1 MQTAIAYTRV
11 SSIDQ
16 VKDGNSLATQKRIIS
31 DWAKRNDVKVLEWF
45 VEEGESA
52 KTADRTKLKEML
64 KYTVQHHEEIDLLLV
79 YKVDRLSRQT
89 SDYLAIKEALSKRGI
104 RVYSVSEQF
113 DDTPM
118 GKAMEGISS
127 IFAQLDND
135 NRAERCKN
143 GMMDG
148 VDAGRWMWPAPIG
161 YINGRDVT
169 GKRNIVL
176 DNRDGFVDILQSA
189 WKLIAVGY
197 NETDTL
203 KIINTKLEDKGYK
216 KIPKQTFSRMFRNE
230 VYVGVIN
237 AFGKRVQSSTIE
249 PLVDADLFYKV
260 LSILNKDKNKGNRY
274 NKYNPK
280 YPLRGILFCKNGH
293 KMTASSPKGR
303 NKHYPKYHCMKC
315 SGKHMNYDVDKVNNQ
330 FLEYISNIQMD
341 SNMEEAL
348 KEAIKLNLG
357 ETAKEQEKK
366 IKTYQKRLIAI
377 DNEREQIVKKNLA
390 SVIPDRTA
398 QFMLGNLEN
407 EETSIRLELSEIR
420 RPDDNIMDLLEFGM
434 SKLRNLSETIKQ
446 ITDPKIRF
454 RFQKWLF
461 PAGLMYDG
469 EKFGTAI
476 LPSILQIKR
485 TAFVGV
491 SNEKV
496 SFGEPGGTRTH
507 DTKLKRLVL

>member
-16 VKDGNSLATQKRIIS
+16 VKDGNSLSTQKRIIS
-31 DWAKRNDVKVLEWF
+31 DWAKKNDVRVLEWF

-52 KTADRTKLKEML
+52 KTANRTKLKEML
-64 KYTVQHHEEIDLLLV
+64 KYTIEYHEEIDLLLV

-89 SDYLAIKEALSKRGI
+89 SDYLAIKEVLSKRGVK
-104 RVYSVSEQF
+104 VYSVSEQF

-118 GKAMEGISS
+118 GKAMEGVSS
-127 IFAQLDND
+127 VFAQLEND
-135 NRAERCKN
+135 VRAERCKN

-161 YINGRDVT
+161 YVNGRDGT
-169 GKRNIVL
+169 GKHNVVL
-176 DNRDGFVDILQSA
+176 DGRDGFTDILQSA
-189 WKLIAVGY
+189 WKLISVGY
-197 NETDTL
+197 NETDAL
-203 KIINTKLEDKGYK
+203 KIINNKLEDKGYK

-230 VYVGVIN
+230 LYIGIIN
-237 AFGKRVQSSTIE
+237 AFGRRVQSSTIE
-249 PLVDADLFYKV
+249 PLVDTDLFYEV
-260 LSILNKDKNKGNRY
+260 LNILNKDKNKGNKY

-315 SGKHMNYDVDKVNNQ
+315 SGKHMNYDVDKVNGQ

-341 SNMEEAL
+341 SSMEAAL

-357 ETAKEQEKK
+357 ETLEEQEKK
-366 IKTYQKRLIAI
+366 IKKYQKRLTTI
-377 DNEREQIVKKNLA
+377 NGEREQIVKKNLA
-390 SVIPDRTA
+390 SIIPDKTA
-398 QFMLGNLEN
+398 KLMLSNLEN
-407 EETSIRLELSEIR
+407 EETSIRLELSEIK
-420 RPDDNIMDLLEFGM
+420 RPDDSIMDLLEFGM

-461 PAGLMYDG
+461 PAGLVYDG
-469 EKFGTAI
+469 EKFGTAV
-476 LPSILQIKR
+476 LPSVLQIKR
-485 TAFVGV
+485 TALVGV
-491 SNEKV
+491 SNEKI
-496 SFGEPGGTRTH
+496 SFGEPGGT
-507 DTKLKRLVL
+507 